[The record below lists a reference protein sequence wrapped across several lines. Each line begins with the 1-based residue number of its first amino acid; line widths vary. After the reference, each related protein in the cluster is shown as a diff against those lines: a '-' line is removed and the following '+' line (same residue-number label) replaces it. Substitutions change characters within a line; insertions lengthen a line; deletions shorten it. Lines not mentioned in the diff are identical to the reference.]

1 MVHSLYTCQ
10 DSYVTVV
17 TLSIASYSILYFEQ
31 ILWLLPFVPLA
42 MILFIFNNLHTRA
55 KFERPQK
62 NVCEEREA
70 CAIYYDLC
78 AALLGLEL

>member
-62 NVCEEREA
+62 TYVKNVKLVQF
-70 CAIYYDLC
+70 IMTYVPLYLD
-78 AALLGLEL
+78 